1 MDSRKRGPRDEV
13 YLLCKPAQGQTWVW
27 SCFASYKLDKVTSLI
42 TVCASVSSPIKCA
55 AWWQLPQQ
63 ANAGLITFRLC
74 RNTFCLWKNALC
86 LRKKP
91 EIKFKELAVPRHIN
105 GAVNY
110 YDLDTGHS
118 WLSPSF
124 MNKTFR
130 CLFACHGGD
139 RIVEAIC
146 ISESWERRELLFL
159 MQIPF
164 PLWTCQR
171 LYNEDAYHRCQQ
183 PFWSSR
189 LLSLVW
195 FWFELWWLKKKN
207 YCLNHCCVYS
217 STVFSRFTWLC
228 KKRCPELLHDLVKVK
243 LCAP

>member
-1 MDSRKRGPRDEV
+1 
-13 YLLCKPAQGQTWVW
+13 
-27 SCFASYKLDKVTSLI
+27 
-42 TVCASVSSPIKCA
+42 
-55 AWWQLPQQ
+55 
-63 ANAGLITFRLC
+63 
-74 RNTFCLWKNALC
+74 
-86 LRKKP
+86 
-91 EIKFKELAVPRHIN
+91 
-105 GAVNY
+105 
-110 YDLDTGHS
+110 
-118 WLSPSF
+118 

-195 FWFELWWLKKKN
+195 FWFELWWLKKKKITVLTIVVCTVPQCSVDSHGCAKRDVQN
-207 YCLNHCCVYS
+207 SSMILSKLNSVP
-217 STVFSRFTWLC
+217 L
-228 KKRCPELLHDLVKVK
+228 KKRFPISPCSRPLATTILLRLFESGYPSYLV
-243 LCAP
+243 